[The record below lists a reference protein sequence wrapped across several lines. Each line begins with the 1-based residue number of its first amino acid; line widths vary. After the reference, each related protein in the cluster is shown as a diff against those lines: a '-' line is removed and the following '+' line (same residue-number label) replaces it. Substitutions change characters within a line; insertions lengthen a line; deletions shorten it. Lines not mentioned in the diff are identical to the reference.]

1 MARPADP
8 LRRETILNA
17 AKEVFLEQ
25 GYSESR
31 LADIASRAGV
41 VISTLY
47 LYYDS
52 KEEMVRALAERGQ
65 RNLGEQLVPALAQFR
80 GRDDLERLVTVVLD
94 FAATH
99 RDEIRLL
106 ILDSGLRS
114 VPLGQGN
121 YRGPNFPLAVRHFQN
136 LMEQGYVRPY
146 DPTMLLEL
154 LAGFIRWT
162 MTTYIHLSEQEVGVL
177 KETCLQW
184 LSHALL
190 PSEL

>member
-31 LADIASRAGV
+31 LADIAGRAGV

-80 GRDDLERLVTVVLD
+80 SRDDLERIVTVVLD

-121 YRGPNFPLAVRHFQN
+121 YRGPYFPVAVQHFQN
-136 LMEQGYVRPY
+136 LMDQGYVRPY
-146 DPTMLLEL
+146 EPVMLLEL
-154 LAGFIRWT
+154 LAGFIRWI
-162 MTTYIHLSEQEVGVL
+162 MTTYITLNEQEVDVL

-190 PSEL
+190 LPEM